1 MNEPDGR
8 PPPLPP
14 GPAGRFTTDDPWRQR
29 LRKDP
34 HSDLPLLK
42 AACLTSA
49 DGKKSHSI
57 KHQSILPALKLNT
70 KSPTSCM
77 TSLSTYTQRWF
88 QQMSFG
94 TVVLKEMIY

>member
-8 PPPLPP
+8 PLP
-14 GPAGRFTTDDPWRQR
+14 GPTGRFTTDDLWRQR

-34 HSDLPLLK
+34 YSDLPLLK

-49 DGKKSHSI
+49 DGKTSHSI
-57 KHQSILPALKLNT
+57 LNQSMLPAFKLNT
-70 KSPTSCM
+70 KSLTSSN
-77 TSLSTYTQRWF
+77 TSLSVYKQRWF

-94 TVVLKEMIY
+94 TVVLREMIQH